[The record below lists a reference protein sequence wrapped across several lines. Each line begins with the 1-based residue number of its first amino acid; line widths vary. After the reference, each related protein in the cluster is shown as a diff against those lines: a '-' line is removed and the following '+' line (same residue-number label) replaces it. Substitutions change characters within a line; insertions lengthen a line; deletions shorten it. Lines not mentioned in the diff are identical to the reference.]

1 MDPFV
6 PIIQFQQLSIAG
18 QSCFIDSPSS
28 LRSPSTPDLYSFEE
42 NAFLIVFRII
52 TLTSSV
58 P

>member
-18 QSCFIDSPSS
+18 KSCFIDSPSF
-28 LRSPSTPDLYSFEE
+28 LFSPSTPDLYSFEE